1 MKGKLTL
8 NKSSLSSKKDL
19 RQASKSDFTQGS
31 ILGKLVP
38 FMLPILG
45 ALILQAAYGAVDLLV
60 VGRFG
65 TTSGLSAVSTGSQ
78 VLNLVTFVITQ
89 SAMGIT
95 VLIARYIGEKKQ
107 QQIGALIGGS
117 IVVFAMISAVL
128 FVVMIVFSRPI
139 AVLMQAPAEAVS
151 LTSMYVKI
159 CGGGIFFIVAYN
171 LLAAIFRGLGDSKSP
186 LIFVA
191 VACVVNIAGDLILV
205 AGLHLDA
212 AGAAIATVFAQA
224 VSVVFALLLLFKRN
238 LPFTIKKS
246 DFRINEYCNRALK
259 IGLPLALQE
268 CLTQISFLALCAF
281 INRLGLEASSGYG
294 VACKIVNFAM
304 LIPSSL
310 MQSMASFVSQN
321 VGAGNEKRA
330 RKALF
335 TGIGVGLTI
344 GLIVFVFI
352 MFKGDLLTGI
362 FTTDEAVIQKGYDYL
377 RGFALETMV
386 TAILFSMIGYFNGHD
401 MTVWV
406 MIQGLI
412 QTLLVRLP
420 LAYYMSI
427 QPDAS
432 LTKIGFAAPVATMFG
447 IVLNMIFYI
456 YCNRK
461 NKIINSN

>member
-1 MKGKLTL
+1 M
-8 NKSSLSSKKDL
+8 NNSSLSSEKDL
-19 RQASKSDFTQGS
+19 RQDSRSDFTQGS

-65 TTSGLSAVSTGSQ
+65 TTSGLSSVSTGSQ

-128 FVVMIVFSRPI
+128 FVVMICFSRPI

-191 VACVVNIAGDLILV
+191 VACVVNIAGDLVLV
-205 AGLHLDA
+205 AGFHLDA
-212 AGAAIATVFAQA
+212 AGAAIATVLAQA
-224 VSVVFALLLLFKRN
+224 VSVVFALLLLFKRK
-238 LPFTIKKS
+238 LPFTIKKN
-246 DFRINEYCNRALK
+246 DFKINEHCKRALK
-259 IGLPLALQE
+259 TGLPLALQE

-281 INRLGLEASSGYG
+281 VNKLGLEASSGYG
-294 VACKIVNFAM
+294 VACKLVNFAM
-304 LIPSSL
+304 LIPSAL
-310 MQSMASFVSQN
+310 MQSTASFISQN

-330 RKALF
+330 KKTMF
-335 TGIGVGLTI
+335 TGIDVGLTI
-344 GLIVFVFI
+344 GCIVFIFI
-352 MFKGDLLTGI
+352 MFKGDILTGI
-362 FTTDEAVIQKGYDYL
+362 FTTDEVVIQKGYNYL
-377 RGFALETMV
+377 RGFASETIV
-386 TAILFSMIGYFNGHD
+386 TAVLFSMIGYFNGHD
-401 MTVWV
+401 KTVWV
-406 MIQGLI
+406 MLQGLI

>member
-1 MKGKLTL
+1 M
-8 NKSSLSSKKDL
+8 NS
-19 RQASKSDFTQGS
+19 SKSDFTQGS
-31 ILGKLVP
+31 ILGKLLP

-45 ALILQAAYGAVDLLV
+45 ALVLQAAYGAVDLLV

-89 SAMGIT
+89 FAMGIT
-95 VLIARYIGEKKQ
+95 VLIARYIGEKNPQ
-107 QQIGALIGGS
+107 YIGALIGGATIIFA
-117 IVVFAMISAVL
+117 IVSAVL
-128 FVVMIVFSRPI
+128 FVVMIGFAQPI
-139 AVLMQAPAEAVS
+139 AVLMQAPQEAVE
-151 LTSMYVKI
+151 LTSTYVRI

-186 LIFVA
+186 LLFVA

-212 AGAAIATVFAQA
+212 AGAAIATVTAQA
-224 VSVVFALLLLFKRN
+224 VSVVFALFLLVKRE
-238 LPFTIKKS
+238 LPFKITRQDLK
-246 DFRINEYCNRALK
+246 INTHCIRALK
-259 IGLPLALQE
+259 VGLPLAMQE
-268 CLTQISFLALCAF
+268 FLTQISFLALCAF
-281 INRLGLEASSGYG
+281 VNRLGLEASSGYG
-294 VACKIVNFAM
+294 VACKIVNFVL

-330 RKALF
+330 KKAMF
-335 TGIGVGLTI
+335 TGMGVGIVI
-344 GLIVFVFI
+344 GYIVFAFV

-362 FTTDEAVIQKGYDYL
+362 FTTDAAVVQNGYDYL
-377 RGFALETMV
+377 KGFALETIV
-386 TAILFSMIGYFNGHD
+386 TAVLFSMVGYFNGHD
-401 MTVWV
+401 KTVWV
-406 MIQGLI
+406 MVQGLV

-432 LTKIGFAAPVATMFG
+432 LTKIGFAAPEATIFG
-447 IVLNMIFYI
+447 IVLNVIFYLWM
-456 YCNRK
+456 NRK
-461 NKIINSN
+461 RNNL

>member
-386 TAILFSMIGYFNGHD
+386 TAVLFSMIGYFNGHD
-401 MTVWV
+401 KTVWV
-406 MIQGLI
+406 MLQGLI